1 MIETLESLDIALF
14 LFLNGLYHLSIDPLM
29 LWISDKYVWIP
40 FYIFL
45 LALVVRKH
53 ELKSLLIVVPALIIL
68 ITLSDQISVH
78 VFKNGFERLRP
89 CYNEDVQ
96 GIVHLVGNCG
106 GQFGF
111 ISSHATNSFAL
122 AAFLTLVMK
131 TRSFTYMIIAW
142 AAIVSYSRI
151 YLGVHYP
158 ADIIGGMV
166 IGSVIGSVVWL
177 ATKHVNERLDYILS
191 YE

>member
-1 MIETLESLDIALF
+1 MIETLECLDIALF
-14 LFLNGLYHLSIDPLM
+14 LFLNGLYHSSIDPLM

-53 ELKSLLIVVPALIIL
+53 ELKSLLIIVPALIIL

>member
-53 ELKSLLIVVPALIIL
+53 ELKSLLIIVPALIIL